1 MTAEPSKRAA
11 NYCKQLPLSI
21 EYTVPLVIDSAC
33 RTIAGISTRTKPRMN
48 FASCPAFLVLLSS
61 LLTVPQA
68 VAKPLR
74 IASLNLCSDQLLMM
88 LVEPERIIS
97 LSHYITDPQYS
108 FMTQYVGTTPTNQGD
123 AEEIIPLKPDLILA
137 GRYSAREGTQMLQR
151 LGYNVVVLDLP
162 QTLAMAADVIRSV
175 ATAVDETE
183 RGEQIIAAMEV
194 RKRQLH
200 SRVSNAD
207 RPKALIYAPNGFT
220 SGAQTMNN
228 EVLEFAG
235 YRNIGAE
242 LGIQG
247 FAQVPLERVLLAKP
261 QYVIFDDILDNHDA
275 QAYRSINHP
284 IWRKIVAD
292 SAIVSVPANR
302 WNCAG
307 PQVLDAV
314 EILIEAKK

>member
-1 MTAEPSKRAA
+1 MKYAA
-11 NYCKQLPLSI
+11 HWLLP
-21 EYTVPLVIDSAC
+21 
-33 RTIAGISTRTKPRMN
+33 
-48 FASCPAFLVLLSS
+48 S
-61 LLTVPQA
+61 LLCLVQLLAAAPA
-68 VAKPLR
+68 MAKPMR

-88 LVEPERIIS
+88 LVEPQRIVS
-97 LSHYITDPQYS
+97 LSHFIADPQYS
-108 FMTQYVGTTPTNQGD
+108 FMTQHVGTTPTNHGD
-123 AEEIIPLKPDLILA
+123 AEEIIPLEPDLVLA
-137 GRYSAREGTQMLQR
+137 GRYSAREGTQLLQR

-162 QTLAMAADVIRSV
+162 QTLAMAGDVIRSV
-175 ATAVDETE
+175 ATAVDEVA

-194 RKRQLH
+194 RKQQLRA
-200 SRVSNAD
+200 RVRGK
-207 RPKALIYAPNGFT
+207 RPAALIYAPNGFT

-242 LGIQG
+242 LGITG
-247 FAQVPLERVLLAKP
+247 FSQVPLERVLLAKP

-284 IWRKIVAD
+284 VWRRIVSE

-314 EILIEAKK
+314 EILIEART

>member
-1 MTAEPSKRAA
+1 
-11 NYCKQLPLSI
+11 
-21 EYTVPLVIDSAC
+21 
-33 RTIAGISTRTKPRMN
+33 MN
-48 FASCPAFLVLLSS
+48 FALRLLLS
-61 LLTVPQA
+61 LLLPCLLAASQVMA
-68 VAKPLR
+68 RPLR

-88 LVEPERIIS
+88 LVEPERIVS
-97 LSHYITDPQYS
+97 LSHFIVDPQYS
-108 FMTQYVGTTPTNQGD
+108 FMTQYVGATPINHGD
-123 AEEIIPLKPDLILA
+123 AEEIIPLQPDLVLA
-137 GRYSAREGTQMLQR
+137 GRYSAREGTQLLQR

-162 QTLAMAADVIRSV
+162 QTLAMAGDVIRSV
-175 ATAVDETE
+175 AKAVDENA

-194 RKRQLH
+194 RKQQLRARARH
-200 SRVSNAD
+200 D
-207 RPKALIYAPNGFT
+207 QPKALIYAPNGFT

-242 LGIQG
+242 LGING
-247 FAQVPLERVLLAKP
+247 FAQVPLERVLLAQP

-284 IWRKIVAD
+284 VWRKIIAG
-292 SAIVSVPANR
+292 SGIISVPANR

-314 EILIEAKK
+314 EILIDAKDDRGKTMIEAAR